1 METNIKIDVKSTNMR
16 KLIYAFLFFTTVI
29 AVIASGCMGSS
40 EPGPAETAVPT
51 VTAEPTAVNPAPG
64 LVLIDPDSMAMET
77 RFKYDDKTGKAYT
90 SSQQQE
96 MNTMAVWLMKTQ
108 EKNDYYFGT
117 TSLGGSGSLERVLPA
132 SGNKFIFVT
141 VRASVLKGYA
151 YSPPHWDFSLTDQD
165 GNIYAAKNVL
175 CEDYEGREV
184 SLLVGD
190 EPLVYEHNVEIS
202 NLYKIQDL
210 AKIYVQLKLPY
221 NENDNQQAVIVFE
234 VPENC
239 NRDYSYVNLDL
250 AISDAK
256 WSLAP
261 VHCTVSVT
269 KDQFG
274 KVKAVF
280 QGGSGVDSIRSITL
294 RVYKDDGSTE
304 DTSIEPLV
312 NAEGEIQGTKGVEN
326 RVQVIVNHYSGSQF
340 LVYDQYVKSRTYM

>member
-1 METNIKIDVKSTNMR
+1 MKKF
-16 KLIYAFLFFTTVI
+16 LYAFLFITTILVI
-29 AVIASGCMGSS
+29 LSSGCAILSS
-40 EPGPAETAVPT
+40 EPISPGTAVPT
-51 VTAEPTAVNPAPG
+51 VTTEPTAVDLASG

-90 SSQQQE
+90 SLQQQD

-132 SGNKFIFVT
+132 SGNKFILVT

-165 GNIYAAKNVL
+165 GNTYPTKNIL
-175 CEDYEGREV
+175 CKDYEGREV

-190 EPLVYEHNVEIS
+190 ESLVYEHNVEIS
-202 NLYKIQDL
+202 NLYKIQDV
-210 AKIYVQLKLPY
+210 AKIYTQLKLPDD
-221 NENDNQQAVIVFE
+221 EEENQQAVIVFE
-234 VPENC
+234 VPEDC

-269 KDQFG
+269 KDQYG
-274 KVKAVF
+274 VVKAVF
-280 QGGSGVDSIRSITL
+280 QGGSGVDSIRSIIL
-294 RVYKDDGSTE
+294 RVFRTDGTIE
-304 DTSIEPLV
+304 ETTIEPLI
-312 NAEGEIQGTKGVEN
+312 NAEGVIEATKGAEN

-340 LVYDQYVKSRTYM
+340 LVYDEYVKSRTYA